1 MTFAGLSWSALIQV
15 ALMDENQLNEQVQ
28 RDYER
33 FAAAVASLGLAT
45 AGTLFLP
52 ALKLGCIPL
61 MAYLTAYAV
70 HDAYKAYSKEA
81 RLDLALA
88 ESVILGLSLAKA
100 YYLPAS
106 LACALYHGGRTLWPL
121 LTAHLADAAPAQQP
135 LARLHRADGE
145 VEVPVGRL
153 QRGDTVI
160 VHAGEM
166 IPVNGVITQGQAWIA
181 PPGESHQTALQI
193 KRPQALVYAAQLV
206 LAGSIHVAVQ
216 PAGQ

>member
-1 MTFAGLSWSALIQV
+1 
-15 ALMDENQLNEQVQ
+15 MDENQLNKQGQ
-28 RDYER
+28 HDDER
-33 FAAAVASLGLAT
+33 FVAAVASLGLAT
-45 AGTLFLP
+45 AGTVILP

-61 MAYLTAYAV
+61 LAYLTAYAV
-70 HDAYKAYSKEA
+70 HDAYKAYRQEA

-88 ESVILGLSLAKA
+88 ESVILGLSLAKG

-106 LACALYHGGRTLWPL
+106 LACALYHGRRTVWPL
-121 LTAHLADAAPAQQP
+121 IAARRANAELPPAQQP
-135 LARLHRADGE
+135 VARLQRADGE

-166 IPVNGVITQGQAWIA
+166 IPVDGIITQGHAWIA
-181 PPGESHQTALQI
+181 PPGESQQTTLQI

-216 PAGQ
+216 PAAP

>member
-1 MTFAGLSWSALIQV
+1 
-15 ALMDENQLNEQVQ
+15 MDENQLNEQVQ

-33 FAAAVASLGLAT
+33 FAVAVASLGLAT
-45 AGTLFLP
+45 AGTVLLP
-52 ALKLGCIPL
+52 ALKVGCIPL

-70 HDAYKAYSKEA
+70 HDAYDAYRKEA

-106 LACALYHGGRTLWPL
+106 LACALYHGSRIVWSPKVD
-121 LTAHLADAAPAQQP
+121 AHSSPAQPP
-135 LARLHRADGE
+135 LARLQRADGE

-166 IPVNGVITQGQAWIA
+166 IPVDGVITQGHAWIA
-181 PPGESHQTALQI
+181 PPGERQQTTVQI
-193 KRPQALVYAAQLV
+193 KRPQALVYATQLV

-216 PAGQ
+216 PVT

>member
-1 MTFAGLSWSALIQV
+1 
-15 ALMDENQLNEQVQ
+15 MDENQLNEQVP
-28 RDYER
+28 RDGER

-45 AGTLFLP
+45 AGTMIMP

-61 MAYLTAYAV
+61 LTYLAAYAV
-70 HDAYKAYSKEA
+70 HDAYIAYRKEA

-106 LACALYHGGRTLWPL
+106 LACALYHGSRTVWPRI
-121 LTAHLADAAPAQQP
+121 AARRADADLPPAQQP
-135 LARLHRADGE
+135 IARLQRADGE

-166 IPVNGVITQGQAWIA
+166 IPIDGVITQGHAWIA
-181 PPGESHQTALQI
+181 PPGESQQTALQI

-216 PAGQ
+216 PATP